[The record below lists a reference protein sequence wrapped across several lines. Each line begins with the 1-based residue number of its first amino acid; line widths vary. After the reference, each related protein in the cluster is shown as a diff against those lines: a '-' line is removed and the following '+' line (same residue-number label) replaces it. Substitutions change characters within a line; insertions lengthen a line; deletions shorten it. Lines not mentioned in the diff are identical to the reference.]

1 MHTPGSRHRVRAHAR
16 RRASR
21 IALTSALPARAV
33 ALARPEAG
41 AIPPVA
47 LGRPQAAA
55 MPSLAHPQASTAH
68 RPDRARARERARL
81 PPLPSCRAR
90 PALGRPG
97 TRPMLPST
105 LPAAHAGLWRG
116 LPPRLRVLEAA
127 AIDSATIG
135 GPRLRPSPPSHTG
148 LDSHTI
154 RSAAGRRMVKR
165 APPFPI
171 PATVRPWLSRG
182 HP

>member
-16 RRASR
+16 RRAPR
-21 IALTSALPARAV
+21 TALTSALPARAQWLSPARRQARSPRWLSAAHRRPRCRV
-33 ALARPEAG
+33 WPTRRLQRHTVQTGHAPANGHVSPHFPHAEPGPPFGGPGARP
-41 AIPPVA
+41 
-47 LGRPQAAA
+47 
-55 MPSLAHPQASTAH
+55 MF
-68 RPDRARARERARL
+68 
-81 PPLPSCRAR
+81 
-90 PALGRPG
+90 
-97 TRPMLPST
+97 PST

-154 RSAAGRRMVKR
+154 RSAAGRRMVSR
-165 APPFPI
+165 APPSPI
-171 PATVRPWLSRG
+171 PATVRP
-182 HP
+182 